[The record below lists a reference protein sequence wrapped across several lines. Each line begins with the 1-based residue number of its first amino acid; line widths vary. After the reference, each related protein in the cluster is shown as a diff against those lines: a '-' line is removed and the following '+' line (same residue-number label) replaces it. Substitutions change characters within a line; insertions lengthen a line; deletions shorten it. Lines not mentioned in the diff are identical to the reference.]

1 MRLIARVNSTLKGE
15 FQLPEFRCSSST
27 QIVIRIDIDF
37 IRLRFL
43 FIFYSRSL
51 IDHKLTFST
60 ILVEIPVTLRNT
72 SLLEAFL
79 STLSTP
85 SIPTTL
91 IPQTTS
97 NLLSNPPL
105 SSIQSSSTSTNNSLL
120 TLAHT
125 PILSSGLESVLDSLD
140 EHASEAGNVGFQQR
154 QMIREK
160 ARAEA
165 YIQRKKAENLQ
176 REKEGKNPLPVEDAY
191 RLFKVP
197 DEPKRLESLL
207 LLGKLDDAAAKLAE
221 ASATAAVK
229 LHAARTGTA

>member
-1 MRLIARVNSTLKGE
+1 M
-15 FQLPEFRCSSST
+15 
-27 QIVIRIDIDF
+27 
-37 IRLRFL
+37 
-43 FIFYSRSL
+43 
-51 IDHKLTFST
+51 
-60 ILVEIPVTLRNT
+60 
-72 SLLEAFL
+72 
-79 STLSTP
+79 
-85 SIPTTL
+85 
-91 IPQTTS
+91 
-97 NLLSNPPL
+97 
-105 SSIQSSSTSTNNSLL
+105 
-120 TLAHT
+120 
-125 PILSSGLESVLDSLD
+125 LDSLD